1 MKPGDFLKFKSRG
14 YMWLEKFGSTPKLD
28 IGSDQLLMYL
38 HESDNGGREFAILC
52 NGRLGYVVCDDVEP
66 V

>member
-1 MKPGDFLKFKSRG
+1 
-14 YMWLEKFGSTPKLD
+14 MWLEKFGSTPKLD